1 MYPAIYEKMKFVWRE
16 LVTLLRSLMVRPKPK
31 SYKTNA
37 PNGAKKKEE
46 DQNMGVFSC
55 FSHFFGT
62 LAKTP
67 DNTAKY
73 NRSGCLEILNT
84 E

>member
-1 MYPAIYEKMKFVWRE
+1 
-16 LVTLLRSLMVRPKPK
+16 MVRPKPK

-73 NRSGCLEILNT
+73 YRFGCLEIFNT
-84 E
+84 EYKRFIQFSYVKQNFYI